1 MFFEASGNWLERTTW
16 TFFSEAVDGNADIL
30 PMRVRKGNEINH
42 GVKKCVRVWD
52 LHLSWGPFK
61 WFTWALW
68 SNLNQPS
75 WLIITLLWWLGWYFY
90 AVSVSK
96 LAWHPLGVLS
106 GVLKNGNKQLISVGE
121 RGHANKSWQGE
132 MRSCKIRLSH
142 DIIYG
147 ISDGEK
153 RVIFS
158 ISNARKRV
166 NQGEMEEN
174 SASATFTAQQQSD
187 RWDLIA
193 LRSLVLIFSSHSF
206 VW

>member
-1 MFFEASGNWLERTTW
+1 MVHMSAVEQSQSAFMINYHAS
-16 TFFSEAVDGNADIL
+16 
-30 PMRVRKGNEINH
+30 MMVR
-42 GVKKCVRVWD
+42 
-52 LHLSWGPFK
+52 
-61 WFTWALW
+61 
-68 SNLNQPS
+68 
-75 WLIITLLWWLGWYFY
+75 WYFY

-106 GVLKNGNKQLISVGE
+106 GVHKNGNKQLISVGE

-147 ISDGEK
+147 IFGWRKKSYF
-153 RVIFS
+153 FS

-174 SASATFTAQQQSD
+174 WASATFTAQQSD